1 MSKFKLEN
9 TYSEIKVPTP
19 RPKPRARLDAE
30 TFRSELFKGMRR
42 EEIRTLLSAAATRRF
57 EPSDLF
63 VSAGQKANR
72 LFLIKTGQVKLSR
85 TTPEGREV
93 VLGLL
98 GPGDV
103 FGLGTLL
110 SEPTE
115 YVGTAQAVR
124 AGEVLAW
131 PHALLRKLCVSCQRL
146 SENALRIALGYVS
159 EYADRH
165 IGVVSKTAEQ
175 RLADTLVRLGL
186 RFGRI
191 VPGGVEVDIKNEH
204 LAALADV
211 NSFTA
216 SRLLNGWKRSGTVQ
230 KTRGT
235 IRIVHPEKLCIEKK

>member
-1 MSKFKLEN
+1 M
-9 TYSEIKVPTP
+9 IKP
-19 RPKPRARLDAE
+19 RSKPRAHLDAE
-30 TFRSELFKGMRR
+30 TFKSELFKGMRR
-42 EEIRTLLSAAATRRF
+42 DEITALLLAAATQEF
-57 EPSDLF
+57 EPSETIID
-63 VSAGQKANR
+63 AARPATR
-72 LFLIKTGQVKLSR
+72 LFLIRTGEVKFSR

-98 GPGDV
+98 GPGDA

-115 YVGTAQAVR
+115 YVGAAQALL
-124 AGEVLAW
+124 AGEAFVW
-131 PHALLRKLCVSCQRL
+131 THALLRKLCASCQRL

-165 IGVVSKTAEQ
+165 IGLISKTAEQ

-204 LAALADV
+204 LASLADV
-211 NSFTA
+211 NFFTA
-216 SRLLNGWKRSGTVQ
+216 SRLLNGWKRSGTIR
-230 KTRGT
+230 KSRGA
-235 IRIVHPEKLCIEKK
+235 IKILRPEALCIEKK